1 MIGAELSHCDQRV
14 RDVATSGHREF
25 VQLIVH
31 HLPQQAGSNRPTI
44 ASGIASIM
52 VGAVMLATVVP
63 DRSRPM
69 QERLYGIFRVRDDGH
84 LESGDFQ
91 ERAA

>member
-1 MIGAELSHCDQRV
+1 MVD
-14 RDVATSGHREF
+14 
-25 VQLIVH
+25 
-31 HLPQQAGSNRPTI
+31 HLPQQAGLDRPTI
-44 ASGIASIM
+44 ASGIASLM

-69 QERLYGIFRVRDDGH
+69 QERLYGIFRVSDDGH

-91 ERAA
+91 VRAA